1 MNDSY
6 GHLQG
11 ITSYLS
17 KFRIYQIFKDETTI
31 GSDICAH
38 GARGAL
44 CLFHMNDSCGHL
56 QVTTSYLSEFR
67 ICQICRDETTIG
79 HILM

>member
-1 MNDSY
+1 MRME
-6 GHLQG
+6 L
-11 ITSYLS
+11 I
-17 KFRIYQIFKDETTI
+17 
-31 GSDICAH
+31 
-38 GARGAL
+38 GARGGL
-44 CLFHMNDSCGHL
+44 CLFHMNDSYGHL